1 MKIALLFFIIT
12 LSAPVFAFDLIKD
25 GKPNAT
31 VIISNDM
38 TAPEVNA
45 ANEFIEYI
53 GKITSVTLK
62 ISTTPTRENNI
73 YFGQTQKVKDLTKY
87 DFSTLG
93 VDGIYIK
100 SGKDYLIFSGDRPR
114 GTLYAV
120 YTFLEDNLGCCFYS
134 PTEEYIPKKDNINL
148 DNINIIYTPPFEIRE
163 SYFRI
168 NLNRKDY
175 KFFVKNKL
183 NGFSNIIPEE
193 WGDHAK
199 VIGWAHTIPQLI
211 PVSKYGKEHPEW
223 FALVNGKRDVYDTS
237 EPYSKVA
244 NICFSNK
251 EVIDELT
258 KVVLEKIGDD
268 HSKVIIT
275 VSQPGEL
282 DETDRRCHCEDCLK
296 LYDRYGNS
304 GAFLTVVN
312 HVAKEAK
319 KKNPNAY
326 IDTFA
331 YKWTRQ
337 APKNIKPE
345 DNVIVFLCG
354 IECDFA
360 TPIDSETN
368 KDYYKDFQDWK
379 KLTDNIYI
387 WDYAVNYLNSH
398 PLFPNFH
405 ILQDNIKIYAN
416 NNIKAIMAEGDD
428 YNYDTA
434 LISLKAYLIDKLLWN
449 PNADVDKLTKQYL
462 DLYFGP
468 AGEDVYN
475 YLNII
480 TKAVQREKIY
490 LKCFNKGNTFLNE
503 KDYMDAFTAL
513 YNGYMKVKDNDTYTD
528 RLYVQIFSL
537 QFSVWQAPEEVQEK
551 VKNTGILDPY
561 ETKEKFLEMYIPFSI
576 SHKNAYG
583 QYGIHINN
591 SELYKY

>member
-1 MKIALLFFIIT
+1 MRIIFLLIILL
-12 LSAPVFAFDLIKD
+12 LSTSVFAFDLVKD

-73 YFGQTQKVKDLTKY
+73 YFGQTQKVKNITKY

-93 VDGIYIK
+93 ADGIYIK

-148 DNINIIYTPPFEIRE
+148 DNINIVYTPPFEIRE
-163 SYFRI
+163 SFFKV
-168 NLNRKDY
+168 NLGSENY
-175 KFFVKNKL
+175 KFFIKNKL
-183 NGFSNIIPEE
+183 NGLFNNIPDD
-193 WGDHAK
+193 WGGHFYLS
-199 VIGWAHTIPQLI
+199 GWAHTIPQLI
-211 PVSKYGKEHPEW
+211 PASKYGKEHPDW

-244 NICFSNK
+244 NICFSNQ

-258 KVVLEKIGDD
+258 RLVLKKIEDD
-268 HSKVIIT
+268 HSKIIIT
-275 VSQPGEL
+275 VSQPDGL
-282 DETDRRCHCEDCLK
+282 DETDRICQCEKCQK
-296 LYDRYGNS
+296 LYEKYGKS
-304 GAFLTVVN
+304 GAFLTVIN
-312 HVAKEAK
+312 HIAREAK

-326 IDTFA
+326 IDTLA
-331 YKWTRQ
+331 YRWSRH

-345 DNVIVFLCG
+345 DNVIIFLCG

-360 TPIDSETN
+360 TPINSEN
-368 KDYYKDFQDWK
+368 NQSFYQDFKDWRKITK
-379 KLTDNIYI
+379 KIFI

-405 ILQDNIKIYAN
+405 VLQDNMKIYAD
-416 NNIKAIMAEGDD
+416 NNISSMFVEGD
-428 YNYDTA
+428 NFNMDTA

-449 PNADVDKLTKQYL
+449 PNADVDKLTKEYL
-462 DLYFGP
+462 NLYFGP
-468 AGEDVYN
+468 AGEDVLE

-480 TKAVQREKIY
+480 TRAVQREKIY

-503 KDYMDAFTAL
+503 KDYIDAFTAL
-513 YNGYMKVKDNDTYTD
+513 YNGYNKVKDNNELTE
-528 RLYVQIFSL
+528 RLYVQIYSL
-537 QFSVWQAPEEVQEK
+537 QFSVWQAPKEVQK
-551 VKNTGILDPY
+551 KLIATGILDPY
-561 ETKEKFLEMYIPFSI
+561 NTKEKFLKMYIPFSI
-576 SHKNAYG
+576 SRDNAYG
-583 QYGIHINN
+583 QYTIHMND
-591 SELYKY
+591 SELYK